1 MFNEASPD
9 SSPKEM
15 KSISKTLIP
24 IKLERYEKL
33 GPIKRRMEE
42 VVRESRKSN
51 PNLTRM
57 TMI

>member
-1 MFNEASPD
+1 MFSEASPD
-9 SSPKEM
+9 SNPKEM

-42 VVRESRKSN
+42 VVRDVIK
-51 PNLTRM
+51 
-57 TMI
+57 I